1 MIAILGIIIAVI
13 IVGGLLLFRYMG
25 RIQPP
30 SAEERLRHN
39 ETEHPKHPRASGLD

>member
-13 IVGGLLLFRYMG
+13 IVGGLLLFRSMG
-25 RIQPP
+25 RMQPP
-30 SAEERLRHN
+30 SAQERVRHN